1 MKPRV
6 PPSAFVVLCQKSQA
20 EQAAAIG
27 LSPRHFARLIRLGW
41 EDWHIG
47 TAEKW
52 CAACGGDL
60 WNLDVAKRISEIDW
74 SRQTPM
80 LQRALRG
87 ILRMATGKE
96 PTAAQV
102 KALAQQLDNLH

>member
-1 MKPRV
+1 MKPRI
-6 PPSAFVVLCQKSQA
+6 PPSAMVVLCGKSQE
-20 EQAAAIG
+20 EQAKAIG
-27 LSPRHFARLIRLGW
+27 ISPRHFARLIRLGW
-41 EDWHIG
+41 GDWNIG

-52 CAACGGDL
+52 CHVCGSDF
-60 WNLDVAKRISEIDW
+60 WDLDVAKKIASISW
-74 SRQTPM
+74 GRLTPV

-96 PTAAQV
+96 PTATQV

>member
-52 CAACGGDL
+52 CAACGTSL
-60 WNLDVAKRISEIDW
+60 WDMDVAGKVAGVDW
-74 SRQTPM
+74 GRLTPV
-80 LQRALRG
+80 LQRALKG

-102 KALAQQLDNLH
+102 KALAAQLNAHV